1 MALYLTPYCKQ
12 AHLKK
17 KCKAKTCRS
26 PIEVVTAEKV
36 LAGPGTFSTDGSFAR
51 VMAARL
57 LDQNPEWTAEQV
69 DTEVRRR
76 WSAWVQENQKR
87 VPVEGPHEA
96 EPVEVEVI
104 PVDSFGFAR
113 TEGKTWFPASKKVD
127 VMRAGRMQVVFMR
140 TGEALLVPLEDW
152 RPYSAELALELL
164 RDKVANRGGFRDAL
178 KEMRDAMRSAEEGVT
193 MPCSSAPAM
202 GMARTVGGELSNQK
216 LGVENRVNSAAFKS
230 KIYRK
235 SDGKF
240 GCRNCPRVSLLYKS
254 VASRHAR
261 VCGERPNVPQERSAL
276 ERHYCSADD
285 CTARFASTRELH
297 SHYSSAHPGR
307 RPVKC
312 VKCRKTFKTSDNLRR
327 HVREKHT
334 VGKKYSCDF
343 CHFTTARKCELGH
356 HIERSHTDEHDLLMA
371 NNKADGQDTNHEDG
385 QDMQE
390 DVQEKIVEDSCQ
402 EKNRC
407 QEDSCQEKDRCQ
419 EDSCQEKDSCQED
432 NCQEDSCQ
440 DNDCELQEEGIL
452 GRLQNQIRELRKR
465 RNSLVPVELLQ
476 LSNLLEM
483 REKARAAGLGSTT
496 SKEVRGVL
504 GSRGRKRAASPDR
517 LSEPTRQSARLQ
529 ANHAESSFQHEEVL
543 QSRQAESSSQ
553 HEEVLERLLEIELL
567 GEMNNAE
574 EDADTIVNSMINELI
589 DLALEND
596 EPMVTEEGAGIK
608 CTVCNKQF
616 NRSWNLKGHMAT
628 MHSVPDEKV
637 LCTRKYCTRQF
648 TTMFDMVVH
657 RRLCTFM
664 CGGCGKEMRRDDMVN
679 SHMRK
684 CNGGGRK

>member
-1 MALYLTPYCKQ
+1 MTPYCKQ

-285 CTARFASTRELH
+285 CTARFASTRECT
-297 SHYSSAHPGR
+297 PI
-307 RPVKC
+307 
-312 VKCRKTFKTSDNLRR
+312 
-327 HVREKHT
+327 
-334 VGKKYSCDF
+334 
-343 CHFTTARKCELGH
+343 TALP
-356 HIERSHTDEHDLLMA
+356 
-371 NNKADGQDTNHEDG
+371 
-385 QDMQE
+385 
-390 DVQEKIVEDSCQ
+390 
-402 EKNRC
+402 
-407 QEDSCQEKDRCQ
+407 
-419 EDSCQEKDSCQED
+419 
-432 NCQEDSCQ
+432 
-440 DNDCELQEEGIL
+440 IL
-452 GRLQNQIRELRKR
+452 
-465 RNSLVPVELLQ
+465 
-476 LSNLLEM
+476 
-483 REKARAAGLGSTT
+483 AG
-496 SKEVRGVL
+496 
-504 GSRGRKRAASPDR
+504 AP
-517 LSEPTRQSARLQ
+517 
-529 ANHAESSFQHEEVL
+529 
-543 QSRQAESSSQ
+543 
-553 HEEVLERLLEIELL
+553 
-567 GEMNNAE
+567 
-574 EDADTIVNSMINELI
+574 
-589 DLALEND
+589 
-596 EPMVTEEGAGIK
+596 
-608 CTVCNKQF
+608 
-616 NRSWNLKGHMAT
+616 
-628 MHSVPDEKV
+628 
-637 LCTRKYCTRQF
+637 
-648 TTMFDMVVH
+648 
-657 RRLCTFM
+657 
-664 CGGCGKEMRRDDMVN
+664 
-679 SHMRK
+679 
-684 CNGGGRK
+684 

>member
-1 MALYLTPYCKQ
+1 M
-12 AHLKK
+12 
-17 KCKAKTCRS
+17 
-26 PIEVVTAEKV
+26 
-36 LAGPGTFSTDGSFAR
+36 
-51 VMAARL
+51 
-57 LDQNPEWTAEQV
+57 
-69 DTEVRRR
+69 
-76 WSAWVQENQKR
+76 
-87 VPVEGPHEA
+87 
-96 EPVEVEVI
+96 
-104 PVDSFGFAR
+104 
-113 TEGKTWFPASKKVD
+113 
-127 VMRAGRMQVVFMR
+127 
-140 TGEALLVPLEDW
+140 
-152 RPYSAELALELL
+152 
-164 RDKVANRGGFRDAL
+164 
-178 KEMRDAMRSAEEGVT
+178 
-193 MPCSSAPAM
+193 
-202 GMARTVGGELSNQK
+202 
-216 LGVENRVNSAAFKS
+216 
-230 KIYRK
+230 
-235 SDGKF
+235 
-240 GCRNCPRVSLLYKS
+240 
-254 VASRHAR
+254 
-261 VCGERPNVPQERSAL
+261 
-276 ERHYCSADD
+276 
-285 CTARFASTRELH
+285 
-297 SHYSSAHPGR
+297 
-307 RPVKC
+307 KC

-356 HIERSHTDEHDLLMA
+356 HIERSHTDEYDLLMA

-407 QEDSCQEKDRCQ
+407 QEDSCQ

-543 QSRQAESSSQ
+543 QAHEAGSSSQ